1 MVIKNIIKPIIF
13 IFIFN
18 TICLCNASI
27 IRGYITDAKSNEP
40 LIGANIMLKGTN
52 MGIASD
58 LDGAYMISNV
68 PIGSYT
74 LLAMLLDAG
83 VILEHQRQV
92 RNYHMQKIF
101 YLLH

>member
-1 MVIKNIIKPIIF
+1 MIIKNAMKSVIF

-18 TICLCNASI
+18 TICLCNTSI

-40 LIGANIMLKGTN
+40 LIGANIMLRGTS

-68 PIGSYT
+68 PVGNYT
-74 LLAMLLDAG
+74 LL
-83 VILEHQRQV
+83 
-92 RNYHMQKIF
+92 
-101 YLLH
+101 